1 MFAYSSECLDGPVAG
16 CHTSMTFHF
25 SLQAFMTLFMPT
37 VTDQMI
43 ELLDRLTP
51 HEGYNLTVLAD
62 VRFLR
67 SNRPLL
73 RTPVLYEPGIVI
85 VVQGRKRGFL
95 GNDVYLYDAQHYL
108 MVSVP
113 VPFSMETDASASEP
127 MLAIYMRLDFN
138 LAADLMLQLDE
149 HSPNLSEPP
158 RSMVSSP
165 MDDTMSHSVLR
176 FLQIMASPLD
186 AEILGQAMV
195 REIYYRV
202 MTGAQGQILRSA
214 LTTQGQFG
222 KVAKAL
228 RKLHAEYDSYLDV
241 KALAKEAGMSL
252 PTFHSHFKTV
262 TNTSPMQYLKSTRL
276 HQARLLMLRN
286 NLTASAACVRVGYE
300 SVSQFSREFKRL
312 FGLTPLNEV
321 ERMRQ
326 NFSLPAPVTPSEFIS
341 SH

>member
-1 MFAYSSECLDGPVAG
+1 MTISSSV
-16 CHTSMTFHF
+16 
-25 SLQAFMTLFMPT
+25 
-37 VTDQMI
+37 VTDQMV

-51 HEGYNLTVLAD
+51 HEGYNLTALAD

-67 SNRPLL
+67 SNRPLM

-108 MVSVP
+108 MVSIP
-113 VPFSMETDASASEP
+113 VPFTMETDASASEP
-127 MLAIYMRLDFN
+127 MLAIYMRLDFTV
-138 LAADLMLQLDE
+138 AADLLLHLADRGQ
-149 HSPNLSEPP
+149 SASVPP

-165 MDDTMSHSVLR
+165 MDDAMSHSVLR
-176 FLQIMASPLD
+176 FLQVMASPLD

-202 MTGAQGQILRSA
+202 LTGVQGQTLRSA
-214 LTTQGQFG
+214 LTLQGQFG

-241 KALAKEAGMSL
+241 NALAKEAGMSL
-252 PTFHSHFKTV
+252 ATFHSHFKTI
-262 TNTSPMQYLKSTRL
+262 TETSPMQYLKSTRL

-286 NLTASAACVRVGYE
+286 NLTASAASARVGYE

-312 FGLTPLNEV
+312 FGLTPISEV
-321 ERMRQ
+321 ARMKQ
-326 NFSLPAPVTPSEFIS
+326 NFLLPEPVTPSDFIS

>member
-1 MFAYSSECLDGPVAG
+1 MTQTSSSVRQQ
-16 CHTSMTFHF
+16 M
-25 SLQAFMTLFMPT
+25 
-37 VTDQMI
+37 VT
-43 ELLDRLTP
+43 LLDRLTP
-51 HEGYNLTVLAD
+51 HEGYSLTALPD

-85 VVQGRKRGFL
+85 VVQGSKRGFL

-113 VPFSMETDASASEP
+113 VPFTMETDASAAEP
-127 MLAIYMRLDFN
+127 MLAIYIRLDFN
-138 LAADLMLQLDE
+138 LAADLMLALDGRGV
-149 HSPNLSEPP
+149 SDVDAP
-158 RSMVSSP
+158 RSMVSSQ
-165 MDDTMSHSVLR
+165 MDEPLSHSVLR

-186 AEILGQAMV
+186 AEVLGPSML
-195 REIYYRV
+195 RELYYRV
-202 MTGAQGQILRSA
+202 LTGEQGPVLRSA
-214 LTTQGQFG
+214 LTLQGQFG

-228 RKLHAEYDSYLDV
+228 RKLHAEYPSHLDV
-241 KALAKEAGMSL
+241 AALAREAGMSV

-286 NLTASAACVRVGYE
+286 NLTVSAAGVRVGYE

-312 FGLTPLNEV
+312 FGLTPLQEV
-321 ERMRQ
+321 ERMKRT
-326 NFSLPAPVTPSEFIS
+326 FAIPAPVTPSAFVS

>member
-1 MFAYSSECLDGPVAG
+1 MTISSSV
-16 CHTSMTFHF
+16 
-25 SLQAFMTLFMPT
+25 
-37 VTDQMI
+37 VTDQMV

-51 HEGYNLTVLAD
+51 HEGYNLTALAD

-67 SNRPLL
+67 SNRPLM

-108 MVSVP
+108 MVSIP
-113 VPFSMETDASASEP
+113 VPFTMETDASASEP
-127 MLAIYMRLDFN
+127 MLAIYMRLDFTV
-138 LAADLMLQLDE
+138 AADLLLHLADRGQ
-149 HSPNLSEPP
+149 SASVPP

-165 MDDTMSHSVLR
+165 MDDAMSHSVLR
-176 FLQIMASPLD
+176 FLQVMASPLD

-202 MTGAQGQILRSA
+202 LTGVQGQTLRSA
-214 LTTQGQFG
+214 LTLQGQFG

-241 KALAKEAGMSL
+241 NALAKEAGMSL
-252 PTFHSHFKTV
+252 ATFHSHFKTI
-262 TNTSPMQYLKSTRL
+262 TETSPMQYLKSTRL

-286 NLTASAACVRVGYE
+286 NLTASAASARVGYE

-312 FGLTPLNEV
+312 FGLTPISEV
-321 ERMRQ
+321 ARMKQ
-326 NFSLPAPVTPSEFIS
+326 NFSLPEPVTPSDFIS